1 MTDDIDLPPHALKT
15 AAGSSRQP
23 MVFVPGAG
31 AMGVGLLVFSLSVLF
46 ASSLIGY
53 LYIRAQAPVV
63 AHLHLPSL
71 LWVSTTVLLISSITM
86 HAGLRAIQHGRES
99 QLTWN
104 LAATFGLGLLFLILQ
119 TISAVDIFHAM
130 QLSDMAMARVGI
142 GNTGGLASGLKP
154 VVQAHV
160 LIAAF
165 YVFTALH
172 ALHVIGGLI
181 PLGAVLRRAIKGG
194 YSRNYYPGVR
204 YCSIYWHFLDAVWLV
219 IFVVL
224 LATF

>member
-1 MTDDIDLPPHALKT
+1 MTDDIDPPPRFLN
-15 AAGSSRQP
+15 AATGSSRQP
-23 MVFVPGAG
+23 ILFVPGAG

-46 ASSLIGY
+46 GSSLTGY
-53 LYIRAQAPVV
+53 LYIRAQSPMV
-63 AHLHLPSL
+63 AHLHLPKL
-71 LWVSTTVLLISSITM
+71 LWVSTAVLLISSITM
-86 HAGLRAIQHGRES
+86 HMALRAIQQGRES
-99 QLTWN
+99 QLTRN

-119 TISAVDIFHAM
+119 AISAVDIFHTL

-142 GNTGGLASGLKP
+142 RNTGGLTPGLTP
-154 VVQAHV
+154 VVQTHV

-181 PLGAVLRRAIKGG
+181 PLGVVLWRAMKGG

-204 YCSIYWHFLDAVWLV
+204 YCSIYWHFLDVVWLA

>member
-1 MTDDIDLPPHALKT
+1 MTDDIDLPPHALNA

-23 MVFVPGAG
+23 MLFVPGAG

-63 AHLHLPSL
+63 AHLRLPNL
-71 LWVSTTVLLISSITM
+71 LWVSTAVLLISSITM

-99 QLTWN
+99 RLTRN

-119 TISAVDIFHAM
+119 AISAVDIFHSL
-130 QLSDMAMARVGI
+130 QLSNIAMARVGI
-142 GNTGGLASGLKP
+142 RNTGGLAPGLTP
-154 VVQAHV
+154 VVQTHV

-181 PLGAVLRRAIKGG
+181 PLGVVLQRAINGV

-204 YCSIYWHFLDAVWLV
+204 YCSIYWHFLDVVWLV

>member
-1 MTDDIDLPPHALKT
+1 MTDSVDPLRSASDDPTEPA
-15 AAGSSRQP
+15 RPP

-31 AMGVGLLVFSLSVLF
+31 TMGVALLVFSLSMLF
-46 ASSLIGY
+46 GSSLIGY
-53 LYIRAQAPVV
+53 LYIRAQSAVV
-63 AHLHLPSL
+63 VHLHLPRL
-71 LWVSTTVLLISSITM
+71 LWVSTAVLLISSLAM
-86 HAGLRAIQHGRES
+86 HAGLRAIRRGQER
-99 QLTWN
+99 QLVRN

-119 TISAVDIFHAM
+119 AISAVDIFHAL
-130 QLSDMAMARVGI
+130 QLSDAAMARAGI
-142 GNTGGLASGLKP
+142 ANTGGLTPGQTP

-181 PLGAVLRRAIKGG
+181 PLGVVLGRAAQGR

-204 YCSIYWHFLDAVWLV
+204 YIGIYWHFLDVVWLV
-219 IFVVL
+219 IFITL